1 LSRILRKFLY
11 IFTSGGPVPDTIS
24 DARANLTS
32 HVARF
37 RVEGLDAEPV
47 VFGDHRQPEAVLLP
61 YATFELLLDV
71 AEDIAIAER
80 VRERLAA
87 DNRSRRSLA
96 EVASDLGVD
105 LDDEAGEGDL
115 AYLLAG
121 LRLARLTDPVRR
133 SDAQRRVDRIRR
145 LLEP

>member
-1 LSRILRKFLY
+1 MAGAAEPEARKLRVGKCGRPCRRSPLSGILYTFLY
-11 IFTSGGPVPDTIS
+11 IFPTGGPVPDTIS

-37 RVEGLDAEPV
+37 RAEGLDAEPV

-80 VRERLAA
+80 VRERLAVDSGA
-87 DNRSRRSLA
+87 RRTLA
-96 EVASDLGVD
+96 EVAADLGVGF
-105 LDDEAGEGDL
+105 DDH
-115 AYLLAG
+115 
-121 LRLARLTDPVRR
+121 
-133 SDAQRRVDRIRR
+133 
-145 LLEP
+145 